1 MKQDNKRGE
10 IKEKKIL
17 KTKQI
22 ERKKKKQGLIKKL
35 LNFKI

>member
-10 IKEKKIL
+10 IKKKIL

-22 ERKKKKQGLIKKL
+22 ERKKKPRADKKTVE
-35 LNFKI
+35 F